1 MTKILEGI
9 EYAKATLAME
19 GLNVS
24 EEQVALV
31 EKLLKGEITKEEFKM
46 ETKRIAANV

>member
-19 GLNVS
+19 GLDVS
-24 EEQVALV
+24 EEQVVLV
-31 EKLLKGEITKEEFKM
+31 EKLLKGEITQEQFKI
-46 ETKRIAANV
+46 ETKKMAANV